1 MTYFNPDVYDWEKLK
16 GKDKAFIEG
25 YNAAISDLDVAFE
38 FHLNDRNADCEN
50 LSAVKQ
56 LIKEIV
62 SDAQVSV
69 TRDLLSKRTEY
80 VASFMDGNKE
90 YDEN

>member
-25 YNAAISDLDVAFE
+25 YNAAISEISDLDVAFE
-38 FHLNDRNADCEN
+38 FHL
-50 LSAVKQ
+50 
-56 LIKEIV
+56 

-90 YDEN
+90 YDKN